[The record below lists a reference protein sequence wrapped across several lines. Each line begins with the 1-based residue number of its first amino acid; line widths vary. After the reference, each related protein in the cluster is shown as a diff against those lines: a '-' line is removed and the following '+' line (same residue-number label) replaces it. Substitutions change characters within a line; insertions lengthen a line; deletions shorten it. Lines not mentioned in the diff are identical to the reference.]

1 MLPSTYWSLS
11 CGPQAEQKNPPKW
24 ETHAPQLK
32 LSSRLPPTREYRCC
46 VQQRRPSTAKTNF
59 KMTEVGHLDSHTRRN
74 EAGAW
79 SYTVLTKFNL
89 KPIKDLNVKNW
100 GCNIHGRKPTK
111 ASQHRSLSWFFWSD
125 NRSRYKQMGQRQTK
139 KKKKKNCSAQQRKW
153 NWKWKSLS
161 CVRLF
166 ATPWSIYSLG
176 NFPGQN
182 SGVGSP
188 SLLQGIFPTQESN
201 PGLPHCRQI
210 LYQLSHQGS
219 PRILEWVAIAF
230 PGDLPNPGIR
240 LRSPA
245 LQTDSLQAEPQKTTI
260 KTGNLVQRGKKNV
273 ICKLYV
279 W

>member
-1 MLPSTYWSLS
+1 MFFFDLTTE
-11 CGPQAEQKNPPKW
+11 ADTNKW
-24 ETHAPQLK
+24 
-32 LSSRLPPTREYRCC
+32 
-46 VQQRRPSTAKTNF
+46 
-59 KMTEVGHLDSHTRRN
+59 D
-74 EAGAW
+74 
-79 SYTVLTKFNL
+79 
-89 KPIKDLNVKNW
+89 NVK
-100 GCNIHGRKPTK
+100 
-111 ASQHRSLSWFFWSD
+111 L
-125 NRSRYKQMGQRQTK
+125 K
-139 KKKKKNCSAQQRKW
+139 KKKKCYAGQRKW

-176 NFPGQN
+176 NSSGQN

-245 LQTDSLQAEPQKTTI
+245 LQTDALPAEPQKTTI
-260 KTGNLVQRGKKNV
+260 KTGNLVQRGKKMWSANYMSDKGL
-273 ICKLYV
+273 IFKEYINKLLVGGKKSYLTMGREFEYMCFLKRT
-279 W
+279 

>member
-1 MLPSTYWSLS
+1 MLRTEAVTST
-11 CGPQAEQKNPPKW
+11 GENPQKLLNIGLCHGFFDLTTEADTIKW
-24 ETHAPQLK
+24 
-32 LSSRLPPTREYRCC
+32 
-46 VQQRRPSTAKTNF
+46 
-59 KMTEVGHLDSHTRRN
+59 D
-74 EAGAW
+74 
-79 SYTVLTKFNL
+79 
-89 KPIKDLNVKNW
+89 NVK
-100 GCNIHGRKPTK
+100 
-111 ASQHRSLSWFFWSD
+111 L
-125 NRSRYKQMGQRQTK
+125 K
-139 KKKKKNCSAQQRKW
+139 KKKSSARQRKW